1 MNYLIAVNKQN
12 PLLPDWE
19 KQIRTIHFTNC
30 VGDDVEVEE
39 KAYKAYLKLK
49 EKLEDEGIFVDLD
62 SALRSISAQQKI
74 VDDFTQKYGNDYT
87 AKTVA
92 RPGYSEHHTGLALDL
107 ILIVDGK
114 IIYENE
120 DLVMFTEI
128 WQRIHELITD
138 YGFIL
143 RYPKGKEH
151 ITGYAYEPWHIR
163 YLDDVDI
170 ARRIVTEGVTLEEYL
185 GLVKDSDPKIDY
197 GDSKLYTKQQIYEA
211 IVRVKCQLAFWK
223 GVELQSIRYAGDG
236 CLNEENLKWLNSISK
251 GKKYSGIIELLC
263 DFHTSAED
271 CGTLEADHE
280 YKDHQWWLA
289 CEEDGDFDIVT
300 FGY

>member
-128 WQRIHELITD
+128 WQRIHAQITN

-289 CEEDGDFDIVT
+289 CEENGDFDIVT